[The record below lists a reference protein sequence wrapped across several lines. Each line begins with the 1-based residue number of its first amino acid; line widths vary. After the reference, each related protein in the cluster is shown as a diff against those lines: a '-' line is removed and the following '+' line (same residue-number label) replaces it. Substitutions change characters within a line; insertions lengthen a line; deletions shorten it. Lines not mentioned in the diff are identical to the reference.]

1 MKMKITNALTTLM
14 LGGALATTM
23 ATAALA
29 ETQTENVV
37 AEARTY
43 VYLTVPAD
51 VVQTVLPEGWES
63 TPTASGPAT
72 GANVILLLVD
82 RRLALDAAGAP
93 LGGGTNQLAVFAV
106 PAKGGGD
113 NEGLVIVGG
122 YAAAGAPA
130 AYGNYEPASVSL
142 MRSSQTQEMV
152 TNSEEEWTISAE
164 DGDTLALS
172 LSYEEATPT
181 LSTFDQTVFSGTTP
195 DFYRMYRGS
204 QVVDVLQS
212 SADGVDRV
220 DQFDLSASG
229 GLAGT
234 LIENAE
240 VVAVSRFAHYTR
252 ETFEP

>member
-1 MKMKITNALTTLM
+1 MATSLKTLM
-14 LGGALATTM
+14 LGAALATTIGP
-23 ATAALA
+23 AAMA

-43 VYLTVPAD
+43 VYLTVPED
-51 VVQTVLPEGWES
+51 VVQSVLPEGWAS

-82 RRLALDAAGAP
+82 RRLALDPEGAP

-106 PAKGGGD
+106 PASSAND
-113 NEGLVIVGG
+113 DEGLVIVGG

-130 AYGNYEPASVSL
+130 AYGNYEPASVTL
-142 MRSSQTQEMV
+142 TRSSHTEDMV

-164 DGDTLALS
+164 DGDTLSLS

-181 LSTFDQTVFSGTTP
+181 LSSFDQTVFSGATP

-204 QVVDVLQS
+204 QVVDVLE
-212 SADGVDRV
+212 SATEGVDRV

-229 GLAGT
+229 GIAGT
-234 LIENAE
+234 LIESAE

-252 ETFEP
+252 STFVP